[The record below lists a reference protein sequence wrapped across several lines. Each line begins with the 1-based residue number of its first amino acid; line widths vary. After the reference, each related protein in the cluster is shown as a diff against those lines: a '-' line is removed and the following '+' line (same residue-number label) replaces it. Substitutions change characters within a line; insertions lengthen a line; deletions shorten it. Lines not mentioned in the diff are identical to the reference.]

1 MVKFEEM
8 LEAYGPK
15 KKNES
20 PFSQMLVD
28 AGQTRALVP
37 LDRNEALD
45 NMRSGFEWHNNM
57 IRLVA
62 SCVREGLTLTE
73 TLDVMKDV
81 TLPGYNPH
89 ETVDEISTAYGGAK
103 RKGYDRGGIKA
114 PEGVRAPTKEY
125 QPLLQW
131 LHEIPDSEPQFL
143 VEAMIEERSLALV
156 FGRPASG
163 KSFFAV
169 DVAASISTGEPFQGL
184 KVQKGDVVYIAGEG
198 HRGLRRRFD
207 AWAKHH
213 EINPK
218 DIRVMISRSA
228 VNYRDED
235 AAKELEEELI
245 EAQKKG
251 LKPRLFVVDTLARN
265 YGDGD
270 ENSNADMSRFIRV
283 VDSFNDKFGCATLI
297 VHHSGH
303 SDSQRGRGASS
314 LKGALDT
321 EFLCAKKDDAILVQC
336 TKMKDFEAPADLYLK
351 LTSVELGTTSNAKSV
366 ESAVLT
372 KTNDTVARSTITPS
386 IRRNLRV
393 FCEAATEY
401 GGKTMLNEVVLEYR
415 VSLENWREVFYRRAT
430 QDTAEA
436 KRKAFERARKEL
448 VQKGHL
454 EVYDD
459 MYLLKSPE
467 VGQTGQIP
475 DK

>member
-8 LEAYGPK
+8 LAAYGPE

-81 TLPGYNPH
+81 TLPGYNAH

-103 RKGYDRGGIKA
+103 RKGYDRAGIRA
-114 PEGVRAPTKEY
+114 PEGLKTPPKEY
-125 QPLLQW
+125 QPFLQW

-143 VEAMIEERSLALV
+143 VAEMIEERSLALV

-169 DVAASISTGEPFQGL
+169 DVAASVSTGKPFQGL

-213 EINPK
+213 KIDPK
-218 DIRVMISRSA
+218 DIRTMISRSA
-228 VNYRDED
+228 VNYRDEN
-235 AAKELEEELI
+235 AAKDLEQELI

-251 LKPRLFVVDTLARN
+251 LKPSLFVIDTLARN

-321 EFLCAKKDDAILVQC
+321 EFLCAKKDDAILVRC
-336 TKMKDFEAPADLYLK
+336 TKVKDFEAPADLNLQ
-351 LTSVELGTTSNAKSV
+351 LTSVELGITSDGKPLT
-366 ESAVLT
+366 SAVLT
-372 KTNDTVARSTITPS
+372 KTDDPVAHSTITPS

-393 FCEAATEY
+393 FREAAAEY
-401 GGKTMLNEVVLEYR
+401 NGTTKLNEVVLEYR

-430 QDTAEA
+430 QDNAEA

-448 VQKGHL
+448 VQKGYL

>member
-1 MVKFEEM
+1 M
-8 LEAYGPK
+8 
-15 KKNES
+15 
-20 PFSQMLVD
+20 
-28 AGQTRALVP
+28 
-37 LDRNEALD
+37 
-45 NMRSGFEWHNNM
+45 
-57 IRLVA
+57 
-62 SCVREGLTLTE
+62 
-73 TLDVMKDV
+73 
-81 TLPGYNPH
+81 
-89 ETVDEISTAYGGAK
+89 
-103 RKGYDRGGIKA
+103 
-114 PEGVRAPTKEY
+114 
-125 QPLLQW
+125 QW

-169 DVAASISTGEPFQGL
+169 DVAASISIGEPFQGL

-251 LKPRLFVVDTLARN
+251 LKPSLFVIDTLARN

-351 LTSVELGTTSNAKSV
+351 LTSVELGTTSNAKPV

-393 FCEAATEY
+393 FREAATEY
-401 GGKTMLNEVVLEYR
+401 GGKILLNEVVLEYR

-448 VQKGHL
+448 VQKGHV

-459 MYLLKSPE
+459 MYLLKPTE
-467 VGQTGQIP
+467 ARQTGRDP

>member
-1 MVKFEEM
+1 MVRFEEI
-8 LEAYGPK
+8 LAAYGPE

-20 PFSQMLVD
+20 LFSQMIVD
-28 AGQTRALVP
+28 ASQTRALVP
-37 LDRNEALD
+37 LQRDEALY

-62 SCVREGLTLTE
+62 SCVREGLTLNE

-81 TLPGYNPH
+81 TLPGYSPH
-89 ETVDEISTAYGGAK
+89 ETVGEISTAYEGAK
-103 RKGYDRGGIKA
+103 RKGYDRDALRPHERLEAPIK
-114 PEGVRAPTKEY
+114 KC
-125 QPLLQW
+125 QPFLQW
-131 LHEIPDSEPQFL
+131 LHEISDTEPQFL

-213 EINPK
+213 EINQK

-251 LKPRLFVVDTLARN
+251 LEPSLFVIDTLARN

-321 EFLCAKKDDAILVQC
+321 EFLCAKKDDAILVTC

-351 LTSVELGTTSNAKSV
+351 LTSVELGTTSNGKPV

-372 KTNDTVARSTITPS
+372 KTNGTVARSTITPS

-401 GGKTMLNEVVLEYR
+401 GGKAMLNKVVLEYR
-415 VSLENWREVFYRRAT
+415 VSLENWRKVFYRSAT

-467 VGQTGQIP
+467 AGQTG
-475 DK
+475 